1 MVVYFA
7 EHGQR
12 HAMKTGAPRSASKIK
27 GALRAQPG
35 TEGYIVDHLVVALIA
50 FLCIFGSALVG
61 SCLRAVL
68 PNHHLSDESTSVV
81 KLATGM
87 IATMAALVLGLLVS
101 SAKGSFDTTNGEVVH
116 SAVDIVRLDRVL
128 SSYGPETRS
137 IREQLRRNTAASIS
151 LLATAD
157 PAQLE
162 RMTSPQ
168 AVAKAEDFQRQLENL
183 SPHDAAQSR
192 LQAKAL
198 QIVDEVFTA
207 RWLALLQEKSSIP
220 IPLLVVLVLW
230 LAIIFGTFGLFAP
243 RNGTTMTVLVLGA
256 LSTAGAIFM
265 ILEMNTPLDGVVRV
279 SLGPMR
285 AALAIIGQ

>member
-1 MVVYFA
+1 
-7 EHGQR
+7 
-12 HAMKTGAPRSASKIK
+12 
-27 GALRAQPG
+27 
-35 TEGYIVDHLVVALIA
+35 
-50 FLCIFGSALVG
+50 
-61 SCLRAVL
+61 
-68 PNHHLSDESTSVV
+68 
-81 KLATGM
+81 
-87 IATMAALVLGLLVS
+87 
-101 SAKGSFDTTNGEVVH
+101 
-116 SAVDIVRLDRVL
+116 
-128 SSYGPETRS
+128 
-137 IREQLRRNTAASIS
+137 
-151 LLATAD
+151 
-157 PAQLE
+157 
-162 RMTSPQ
+162 
-168 AVAKAEDFQRQLENL
+168 AKAEDFQRQLEKL

-220 IPLLVVLVLW
+220 IPLLVVLVVW

-243 RNGTTMTVLVLGA
+243 RNGTTITVLVLGA